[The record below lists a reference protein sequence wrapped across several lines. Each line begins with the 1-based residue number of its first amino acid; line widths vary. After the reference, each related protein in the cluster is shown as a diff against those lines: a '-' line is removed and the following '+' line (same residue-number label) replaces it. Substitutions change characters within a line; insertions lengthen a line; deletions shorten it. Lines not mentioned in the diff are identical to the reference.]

1 LIGEELLLKPTE
13 HLAVYMLGLHVSPKA
28 SIQDNIMRLVTDV
41 NYLGWLMFFIKYQ
54 TGKERLP
61 ATR

>member
-1 LIGEELLLKPTE
+1 
-13 HLAVYMLGLHVSPKA
+13 
-28 SIQDNIMRLVTDV
+28 MRLVTDV